1 MRYGSV
7 CSGIEAATAAW
18 HHMGWEPAFFS
29 EIEAFPSA
37 VLTHHYPTVPLHGD
51 FTTIEKNQYGKID
64 LLVGGTPCQSFSV
77 AGLRGGLDDDRGN
90 LALEFCR
97 LAQREQPRWIV
108 WENVPGVLSSNGGR
122 DFGSILGALEDLG
135 YGLAYRVLDAQYFG
149 VAQRR
154 RRVFVV
160 GYLGDWRPAAAVLF
174 ERHSMSG
181 HPAPSREARKEAA
194 RNAAVS
200 THECGGIG
208 SYNESDVSSPLLRS
222 GADNGHGC
230 EALVTAAG
238 VAGSDLTDTV
248 GTLRT
253 RRPGEG
259 GVQGDFD
266 HIVPVISPA
275 LNTQSGSHHAPDTKA
290 YVVVHGTQDPCVST
304 GTAFA
309 LGRNNGGENAVA
321 YSIMPMNS
329 GKDYK
334 ARETEV
340 AQPIM
345 AGGPVGGNQGGDY
358 IVQAYDILGV
368 PATQGAKPTE
378 VHTAL
383 RARAPGQSEASTT
396 TVILQRDNEPTVV
409 PFDTTQVT
417 SPHNYSNP
425 KVGDPCHPL
434 AAGAHPPAIAI
445 QDVRGVD
452 KAQNGK
458 GWSDENVSCTVDT
471 RATQGVA
478 HAVAF
483 AQNTCDEVR
492 LVGGEIAGALAA
504 QPGAHPPAIIAF
516 SAKDHGADATEELA
530 PTLRA
535 GGFTGSHQNGGVMP
549 AVAIGFN
556 GDQSEKTR
564 SMGEQKEQAPT
575 LRAGAACHV
584 ATIYTAMDDPVPPL
598 MARSSRGGA
607 QTLSPGHQ
615 TDGHMVAVAYDHPGR
630 FNNIHGGSGEHRDVM
645 PTLEATNPKQ
655 IVAHSAA
662 TPAIGWSEELTASI
676 DLAGTLQR
684 GGSGGRHDGVMEPTS
699 AVRRLTP
706 VECERLQGFPDNFTA
721 IPWRKKGAEDCPDGP
736 RYKALGNSMA
746 VPVMRWIGERIRL
759 VDDLVSLI

>member
-18 HHMGWEPAFFS
+18 HHMNWEPAFFS
-29 EIEAFPSA
+29 EIEAFPRA
-37 VLTHHYPTVPLHGD
+37 VLEYHYPEVPLHGD
-51 FTTIEKNQYGKID
+51 FTTIGKNQYGKID

-108 WENVPGVLSSNGGR
+108 WENVPGVLSSSGGR

-194 RNAAVS
+194 RAASVS
-200 THECGGIG
+200 THECGGSGGPGPAVGWPADVACTLDTDFASKWGQNNQHVNAGCPLFVPDVANSITASLANAATG
-208 SYNESDVSSPLLRS
+208 HNKDENVIAFDAYNQTETEGVSKTVAARN
-222 GADNGHGC
+222 DQD
-230 EALVTAAG
+230 TA
-238 VAGSDLTDTV
+238 S
-248 GTLRT
+248 
-253 RRPGEG
+253 
-259 GVQGDFD
+259 
-266 HIVPVISPA
+266 
-275 LNTQSGSHHAPDTKA
+275 
-290 YVVVHGTQDPCVST
+290 C
-304 GTAFA
+304 
-309 LGRNNGGENAVA
+309 VA

-358 IVQAYDILGV
+358 SVQ
-368 PATQGAKPTE
+368 
-378 VHTAL
+378 
-383 RARAPGQSEASTT
+383 QSERQEQRTT
-396 TVILQRDNEPTVV
+396 PTHDVV
-409 PFDTTQVT
+409 GTLCAED
-417 SPHNYSNP
+417 SPHGARGLS
-425 KVGDPCHPL
+425 GLQTML
-434 AAGAHPPAIAI
+434 AGYI
-445 QDVRGVD
+445 Q
-452 KAQNGK
+452 
-458 GWSDENVSCTVDT
+458 
-471 RATQGVA
+471 
-478 HAVAF
+478 
-483 AQNTCDEVR
+483 
-492 LVGGEIAGALAA
+492 
-504 QPGAHPPAIIAF
+504 P
-516 SAKDHGADATEELA
+516 
-530 PTLRA
+530 
-535 GGFTGSHQNGGVMP
+535 
-549 AVAIGFN
+549 VAIGFN

-564 SMGEQKEQAPT
+564 SMGEKEEQSPT
-575 LRAGAACHV
+575 LRAGSACHV
-584 ATIYTAMDDPVPPL
+584 AIGFEAHSNERPNVFAFSAKDH
-598 MARSSRGGA
+598 GGDA
-607 QTLSPGHQ
+607 TEELSPTLRAGGFTNSHQ
-615 TDGHMVAVAYDHPGR
+615 NGGVMPAVAYDHPGR

-655 IVAHSAA
+655 IVASFQPTADC
-662 TPAIGWSEELTASI
+662 LTAVSVGFNE
-676 DLAGTLQR
+676 DGTARTLTA
-684 GGSGGRHDGVMEPTS
+684 RHDSSPCADRGPDVVSQTS

-721 IPWRKKGAEDCPDGP
+721 IPWKKKGPEQCPDGP

-746 VPVMRWIGERIRL
+746 VPVMRWIGERIQL
-759 VDDLVSLI
+759 VDDLISVL